1 MVDFI
6 LGIEGADE
14 LLEGLAVDHHE
25 RLELLDDPR
34 EEGFIN
40 KVLMAGR
47 EGKSVQLI
55 ETGLLQLGGE
65 MEVLL
70 FNMGD
75 KVAVAGVQG
84 IDSFAVFSCIG
95 VALLVEVFPDG
106 AGLLDGG
113 K

>member
-1 MVDFI
+1 
-6 LGIEGADE
+6 
-14 LLEGLAVDHHE
+14 
-25 RLELLDDPR
+25 
-34 EEGFIN
+34 
-40 KVLMAGR
+40 
-47 EGKSVQLI
+47 
-55 ETGLLQLGGE
+55 

-75 KVAVAGVQG
+75 KGAVASVQG
-84 IDSFAVFSCIG
+84 IDSFAVFACIG